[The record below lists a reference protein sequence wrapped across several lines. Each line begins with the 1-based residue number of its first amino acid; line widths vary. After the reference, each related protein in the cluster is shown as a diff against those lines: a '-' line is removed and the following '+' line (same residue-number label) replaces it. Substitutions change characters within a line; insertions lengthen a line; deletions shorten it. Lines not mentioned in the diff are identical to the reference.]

1 MNRKFVKEN
10 KKTIREFLGN
20 AIVNIIGRVASNRIN
35 RMIDNDP
42 KLRKTRDDYIK
53 LGKQIDDRLKK
64 LKQKNPEEYDKFIKK
79 IKL

>member
-64 LKQKNPEEYDKFIKK
+64 LKQKNPEEYEKFIKK